1 MTDADKPAFAQ
12 SFSGLCFALREKEP
26 DAVQMRTYFKALDD
40 FDVELVAAAA
50 ERIAASAEWFPKAPE
65 WRAAVVKIEQERIAL
80 QRDVIRKRR
89 IAGEPPLC
97 AECDDTGFALAAL
110 SGGRFKR
117 CDCRDMRR
125 LEILGRRPM
134 PALPEAGPIVN
145 NEPKLLEAIKPA
157 VKGF

>member
-1 MTDADKPAFAQ
+1 MTDADKPTFARA
-12 SFSGLCFALREKEP
+12 FSGLCLALREKEP
-26 DAVQMRTYFKALDD
+26 DAVQMRTYFRALDD

-97 AECDDTGFALAAL
+97 AACDDTGFTENQAH
-110 SGGRFKR
+110 RFRR

-145 NEPKLLEAIKPA
+145 NETKLLNAAKGA
-157 VKGF
+157 VKGMP

>member
-12 SFSGLCFALREKEP
+12 AFSGLCFALREKEP

-50 ERIAASAEWFPKAPE
+50 ERMAASAEWFPKAPE
-65 WRAAVVKIEQERIAL
+65 WRACVVKIETERIAL

-97 AECDDTGFALAAL
+97 AACDDTGFTENEAH
-110 SGGRFKR
+110 RFRR

-134 PALPEAGPIVN
+134 PALPETGPIVN
-145 NEPKLLEAIKPA
+145 NEPKLLAAVKDA